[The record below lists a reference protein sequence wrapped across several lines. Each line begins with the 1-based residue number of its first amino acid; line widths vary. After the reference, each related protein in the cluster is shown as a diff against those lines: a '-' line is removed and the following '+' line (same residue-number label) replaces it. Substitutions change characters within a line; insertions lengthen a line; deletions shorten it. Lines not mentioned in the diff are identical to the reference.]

1 MGFKRE
7 MARAAFALAL
17 LTGTATTHADPR
29 EPLIV
34 TRLPEAEVH
43 VVALTDPEAVE
54 ADREAQEFARAIS
67 QAAAADQQANS
78 AKCRS
83 SDPIPEGGAER
94 LAWEANCRYRRR

>member
-7 MARAAFALAL
+7 IGRAAFGFAL
-17 LTGTATTHADPR
+17 LTGTASIHADPR

-34 TRLPEAEVH
+34 TRLPDNEVRE
-43 VVALTDPEAVE
+43 VALADPEAVE

-67 QAAAADQQANS
+67 QAAASEQQAN
-78 AKCRS
+78 AARCRS
-83 SDPIPEGGAER
+83 SDPVPAAGPGR